1 MSWKD
6 MIPPAVKDAIF
17 EEEPDSKKPT
27 AKPGH
32 PQPQIPV
39 PFQDPFAIP
48 ATAPSVP
55 TSTPAISIDA
65 GADPDSIS
73 VFADRLK
80 AKTDFDATP
89 VGQQVNEHLAPLEGL
104 PLTEMQKMSAVLK
117 GGAKEGLTGEKIIA
131 TLQSLL
137 GVLNAEQR
145 TFAQSVAAATA
156 TEVETREKAIQDE
169 VARAK
174 SLEEQI
180 SASRQKQTDLSAE
193 LIAAQTNIERRKAQF
208 KAALDAR
215 TAELQTTINHYQ
227 SILQGN

>member
-6 MIPPAVKDAIF
+6 TIKDAIF
-17 EEEPDSKKPT
+17 EEEPGSKKPEPV
-27 AKPGH
+27 KPVH
-32 PQPQIPV
+32 PQAQIPV
-39 PFQDPFAIP
+39 PAPFQADPFAAAP
-48 ATAPSVP
+48 AVPMTAM
-55 TSTPAISIDA
+55 SID
-65 GADPDSIS
+65 GTADPDSIS

-89 VGQQVNEHLAPLEGL
+89 VGQQVNEHLAPLDGL

-131 TLQSLL
+131 TLQGLL
-137 GVLNAEQR
+137 GVLTSEQQA
-145 TFAQSVAAATA
+145 FAKSVAVATA
-156 TEVETREKAIQDE
+156 TEVQTREKAIQDE

-174 SLEEQI
+174 DLEAQI

-193 LIAAQTNIERRKAQF
+193 LIAAQTTIERRKAQF